1 MSNNPVKT
9 GAPSSFT
16 EDEKQ
21 QIVNLLIK
29 QGKVI
34 NPSIEKLN
42 NCRIISA
49 LSVDNEIISI
59 GAIKPKTASDF
70 SKEKADLEPRSKEFD
85 WELGYCYTEPEHTRK
100 GYSSA
105 IVDELISN
113 VEDTNL
119 LASTETSGSSM
130 KGILERRGFVQSG
143 KSWKSVIH
151 GNELALFLK
160 ESS

>member
-105 IVDELISN
+105 IVDELISKG
-113 VEDTNL
+113 EDTNL
-119 LASTETSGSSM
+119 LA
-130 KGILERRGFVQSG
+130 
-143 KSWKSVIH
+143 
-151 GNELALFLK
+151 
-160 ESS
+160 